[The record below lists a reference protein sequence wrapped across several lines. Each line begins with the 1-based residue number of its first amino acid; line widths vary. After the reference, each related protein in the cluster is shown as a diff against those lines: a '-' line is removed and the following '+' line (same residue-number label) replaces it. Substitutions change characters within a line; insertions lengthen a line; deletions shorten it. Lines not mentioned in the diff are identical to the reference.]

1 MPSSPT
7 SSGRTNP
14 DQMDTT
20 SVRCVVNSI
29 SRFIH
34 LVSCQTIKTVPTHKS
49 YGNMVSLL
57 KLLKPVL
64 DDVVDD
70 KIPSD
75 DGLYKECEE
84 LDIIVNEARE
94 FVESWSLKM
103 SKICSVL
110 KSEELVMKM
119 QHSSQEICRIVRR
132 LLQSLPSTSCF
143 TGVQELQCLKLE
155 RVSECIEEAL
165 KSQREGRAPPSE
177 QLTRIIESLGLTAN
191 QELLKESIALEKER
205 TMAQVNK
212 AKGEID
218 QINNIIELM
227 SHVRDCMVKV
237 ENFRAMNGVCVP
249 SYFRCPLSLE
259 LMFDPVI
266 VASGQTYDRA
276 SIQKWLDN
284 GLYICPK
291 SRQMLSHTNLIP
303 NYTVKALIANWCDQN
318 HIKFSN
324 TLERNNTITPAV
336 SQSENAPCQD
346 LIHTESFR
354 CSSHSNDSTSRSSLE
369 VGNEFQKLKIDAS
382 FRFSEEESN
391 GCRSRETE
399 NFDLSSSEQSYV
411 HSRTESASSVV
422 STIDFLPAAPTYVS
436 RISSKHENGSE
447 VSGEIISECEAS
459 SPSYKNSE
467 FSPNLSEKLFHSSKT
482 MAEVASNGNSNYR
495 KTFSLPSSKSGCD
508 DVTTTSHVEK
518 LVEDLKSQSN
528 AVQTS
533 AAAEL
538 RFLAK
543 HNTEN
548 RVIIG
553 CSGAIALLL
562 SLLYSEVKL
571 TQEHAVTAV
580 LNLSINENVKAKIAE
595 AGAIEPLIH
604 VLRTGSSGAQ
614 ENAAAA
620 LFSLSVLE
628 EYRIKIGRS
637 SAVKALVDLL
647 HMGTLRGKKDAAT
660 ALFNLS
666 IFHENKARIIQ
677 AGAVKYL
684 VELMDPTTEMV
695 DKAVALLAN
704 LSTITEGCTAIVRAG
719 GIPVLVEIIETG
731 SNRGKEN
738 ASSILFQLCINN
750 KKFCRLVLQEGAVPP
765 LVALSQTG
773 TPRAKEKAQQLLS
786 HFRNQREGPQK
797 GKQ

>member
-1 MPSSPT
+1 
-7 SSGRTNP
+7 
-14 DQMDTT
+14 MDTT

-84 LDIIVNEARE
+84 LDIIVNEGRE

-119 QHSSQEICRIVRR
+119 QHSSQEICRIVCR

-165 KSQREGRAPPSE
+165 KSQREGRVPPSE
-177 QLTRIIESLGLTAN
+177 QLTRIIEFLGLTAN

-212 AKGEID
+212 AEGEID

-227 SHVRDCMVKV
+227 SHIRDCMVKV

-249 SYFRCPLSLE
+249 SYFRCPLSLK

-284 GLYICPK
+284 GLYTCPK
-291 SRQMLSHTNLIP
+291 TRQMLSHTNLIP

-324 TLERNNTITPAV
+324 TLERNNTITPAT

-422 STIDFLPAAPTYVS
+422 STIDFLPAASTYVS
-436 RISSKHENGSE
+436 RIFSKHEHGSE
-447 VSGEIISECEAS
+447 
-459 SPSYKNSE
+459 
-467 FSPNLSEKLFHSSKT
+467 LFHSSKT
-482 MAEVASNGNSNYR
+482 MAEVASNGNSNYH

-684 VELMDPTTEMV
+684 VELMDPATEMV

-719 GIPVLVEIIETG
+719 GIPLLVEIIETG

-773 TPRAKEKAQQLLS
+773 TPRAKEKVNASLGS
-786 HFRNQREGPQK
+786 DAFK
-797 GKQ
+797 FY

>member
-1 MPSSPT
+1 
-7 SSGRTNP
+7 
-14 DQMDTT
+14 
-20 SVRCVVNSI
+20 
-29 SRFIH
+29 
-34 LVSCQTIKTVPTHKS
+34 
-49 YGNMVSLL
+49 MVSLL

-84 LDIIVNEARE
+84 LDIIVNEGRE

-119 QHSSQEICRIVRR
+119 QHSSQEICRIVCR

-165 KSQREGRAPPSE
+165 KSQREGRVPPSE
-177 QLTRIIESLGLTAN
+177 QLTRIIEFLGLTAN

-205 TMAQVNK
+205 ERWPK
-212 AKGEID
+212 LIKRKGEID

-227 SHVRDCMVKV
+227 SHIRDCMVKV

-249 SYFRCPLSLE
+249 SYFRCPLSLK

-284 GLYICPK
+284 GLYTCPK
-291 SRQMLSHTNLIP
+291 TRQMLSHTNLIP

-324 TLERNNTITPAV
+324 TLERNNTITPAT

-411 HSRTESASSVV
+411 HSRTESASKCR
-422 STIDFLPAAPTYVS
+422 FYH
-436 RISSKHENGSE
+436 R
-447 VSGEIISECEAS
+447 
-459 SPSYKNSE
+459 
-467 FSPNLSEKLFHSSKT
+467 FSACSINLCIKDIHSKT
-482 MAEVASNGNSNYR
+482 MAEVASNGNSNYH

-604 VLRTGSSGAQ
+604 VLRTG
-614 ENAAAA
+614 
-620 LFSLSVLE
+620 
-628 EYRIKIGRS
+628 I
-637 SAVKALVDLL
+637 KALVDLL

-684 VELMDPTTEMV
+684 VELMDPATEMV

-719 GIPVLVEIIETG
+719 GIYHYLLRLLRRDLIGERKMLPPYCSNCALIIRN
-731 SNRGKEN
+731 SVAWFCKKELFHRLLHCRRLARRELRRRY
-738 ASSILFQLCINN
+738 AS
-750 KKFCRLVLQEGAVPP
+750 
-765 LVALSQTG
+765 
-773 TPRAKEKAQQLLS
+773 
-786 HFRNQREGPQK
+786 
-797 GKQ
+797 